1 MHREAM
7 EKALLANGKELTVRL
22 MKPDDV
28 PEVAKMEAEIF
39 SMPWSENS
47 FLEEVER
54 EDRIFVVAYVED
66 KLAGYVGIIPSFD
79 EADIANVAVA
89 SSMRRC
95 GIAERMLE
103 IAMAW
108 AREMGVKDFALEVRA
123 GNVGAIAL
131 YGKLGFISEGIRKNY
146 YEKPTEDAL
155 IMWKR

>member
-22 MKPDDV
+22 MKPEDV

-54 EDRIFVVAYVED
+54 DDRIFVVAHVDD

>member
-1 MHREAM
+1 MHREAV
-7 EKALLANGKELTVRL
+7 EKALLANGKELTVRF
-22 MKPDDV
+22 MTTGDV
-28 PEVAKMEAEIF
+28 QEVAKMEAEIF
-39 SMPWSENS
+39 SVPWSENS

-54 EDRIFVVAYVED
+54 EDRIFVVAHAED

-95 GIAERMLE
+95 GIAEKMLE
-103 IAMAW
+103 IAMGW
-108 AREMGVKDFALEVRA
+108 AREMGVKDFALEVRK
-123 GNVGAIAL
+123 GNAGAIAL
-131 YGKLGFISEGIRKNY
+131 YEKLGFVTEGIRKNY